1 MTERRLLLVDFKNQ
15 AYRATAAHSGLF
27 SGRVFTGGLY
37 GFLVALCSAIRFIG
51 ATTVVCAT
59 DLPPYKRSRA
69 FKEYK
74 GDRTLPDDEEH
85 KILVMKGSAAMAQ
98 IKQVCELLGIPVW
111 GVEGFEFDDVCAW
124 ATTYHR
130 QRYSRIAA
138 MANDSDLYQLF
149 DVPAFC
155 IYKGAKQ
162 GIYDRASFVEEFGEL
177 SRDQWID
184 VLSMTGTHNAV
195 PGVDGI
201 GPKTALKA
209 VRDRARLRVIMDK
222 HGDVIERN
230 RELIRLPYAG
240 FPSRPM
246 FDYADHS
253 SIVLRDF
260 ARFCARFDIQTTS
273 GMLEALQD
281 LRNNGR

>member
-1 MTERRLLLVDFKNQ
+1 MSTRRLLLVDFKNQ
-15 AYRATAAHSGLF
+15 AYRAAASHSGLF

-37 GFLVALCSAIRFIG
+37 GFLMALTSAIRFTG
-51 ATTVVCAT
+51 ATTVICAT
-59 DLPPYKRSRA
+59 DMPPYKRSRA

-74 GDRTLPDDEEH
+74 GDRRKDDDEER
-85 KILVMKGSAAMAQ
+85 KILAMKGATAMAQ
-98 IKQVCELLGIPVW
+98 IKQACDLLGIPVW
-111 GVEGFEFDDVCAW
+111 GLEGFEFDDVCAW
-124 ATTYHR
+124 AVMHHR
-130 QRYSRIAA
+130 HRYNLIAA
-138 MANDSDLYQLF
+138 MTNDSDLYQLF
-149 DVPAFC
+149 DVPVFS

-162 GIYDRASFVEEFGEL
+162 GLYDRASFVEEFGEL
-177 SRDQWID
+177 SRAQWVD

-195 PGVDGI
+195 PGIDGV
-201 GPKTALKA
+201 GVKTALKA
-209 VRDRARLRVIMDK
+209 VRDRARMRVMMDK

-240 FPSRPM
+240 FPSRPV

-253 SIVLRDF
+253 AIVLRDF